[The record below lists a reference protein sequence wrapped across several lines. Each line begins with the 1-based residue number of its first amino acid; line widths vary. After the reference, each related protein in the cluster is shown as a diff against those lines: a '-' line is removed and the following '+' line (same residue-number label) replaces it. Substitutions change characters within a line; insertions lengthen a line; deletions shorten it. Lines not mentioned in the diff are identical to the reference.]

1 MSKQRSVRDMQRG
14 QAKFKAQSANRANAA
29 KAKAVSSKT
38 KLPLKRPASVGK
50 ATVGAPIGRPKVK
63 LPLKR
68 PASVGKAVVGAPIG
82 RPAARKQGS
91 VKSMQAKQ
99 AKFKAQSASRK
110 RATAINANNTN
121 TAKSKKRFTM
131 TKPVSRNR

>member
-29 KAKAVSSKT
+29 KAKAVSSKV

-68 PASVGKAVVGAPIG
+68 ATSTGSVVGKPIGRKPTSTGRVVGAVKQLN
-82 RPAARKQGS
+82 KQGS
-91 VKSMQAKQ
+91 VRAMQARQRRLRGK
-99 AKFKAQSASRK
+99 
-110 RATAINANNTN
+110 
-121 TAKSKKRFTM
+121 
-131 TKPVSRNR
+131 

>member
-50 ATVGAPIGRPKVK
+50 AT
-63 LPLKR
+63 
-68 PASVGKAVVGAPIG
+68 VGAPIG